1 MGASLLAFGRMILV
15 LGLIIGLLMLLARFG
30 RKWQRG
36 EGIGGKGVRPTGRI
50 DVLSRR
56 SLGRHVTLLV
66 VRVARRTFLVGQ
78 SNQQMTL
85 LAELEGDE
93 WVEAG
98 QASAG
103 APASSRFSNN
113 HLLAP
118 GTALGAGGDSP
129 RAWDAFMDRLREM
142 TVRH

>member
-1 MGASLLAFGRMILV
+1 MGASVLAFGRMILV
-15 LGLIIGLLMLLARFG
+15 LGSIIGVLMVLARFG

-36 EGIGGKGVRPTGRI
+36 GGIAGFGAKPTGRI
-50 DVLSRR
+50 EILSRR
-56 SLGRHVTLLV
+56 SLGRHISLLV
-66 VRVARRTFLVGQ
+66 VRVAQRTLLVGQ

-98 QASAG
+98 
-103 APASSRFSNN
+103 PSSPKPERLEN

-118 GTALGAGGDSP
+118 RTALGVGGESP

>member
-1 MGASLLAFGRMILV
+1 MGGSLLAFGRMILV
-15 LGLIIGLLMLLARFG
+15 LGLIIGVLMVLARFG

-36 EGIGGKGVRPTGRI
+36 GGIAGLGVKPAGRI
-50 DVLSRR
+50 EILSRR
-56 SLGRHVTLLV
+56 SLGRHISLLV
-66 VRVARRTFLVGQ
+66 VRVAHRTLLVGQ

-93 WVEAG
+93 WVEAT
-98 QASAG
+98 S
-103 APASSRFSNN
+103 PASKPDTRHN

-118 GTALGAGGDSP
+118 RTALGAGGDSP
-129 RAWDAFMDRLREM
+129 GAWDAFMDRLREM

>member
-1 MGASLLAFGRMILV
+1 VGASVLAFGRMILV
-15 LGLIIGLLMLLARFG
+15 LGLIIGVLMVMARYG
-30 RKWQRG
+30 KKWQRG
-36 EGIGGKGVRPTGRI
+36 GGFAGRGMKPAGRI
-50 DVLSRR
+50 EVLSRR
-56 SLGRHVTLLV
+56 SLGRHISLLV
-66 VRVARRTFLVGQ
+66 VRVAHRTLLVGQ

-93 WVEAG
+93 WVDAG
-98 QASAG
+98 PGSAG
-103 APASSRFSNN
+103 ASAPSEFGND

-118 GTALGAGGDSP
+118 RTALGVGGDSP

>member
-1 MGASLLAFGRMILV
+1 MLAFGRMILV

-36 EGIGGKGVRPTGRI
+36 GGIGGLGVRPTGRI
-50 DVLSRR
+50 EVLSRR

-66 VRVARRTFLVGQ
+66 VRVAQRTFLVGQ

-93 WVEAG
+93 WVDAG
-98 QASAG
+98 PPTAAATSG
-103 APASSRFSNN
+103 FGKDDR
-113 HLLAP
+113 LAP
-118 GTALGAGGDSP
+118 RTAFGAGGDSP

>member
-1 MGASLLAFGRMILV
+1 MGASFLAFGRMILV
-15 LGLIIGLLMLLARFG
+15 LGLIIGVLMVLARFG

-36 EGIGGKGVRPTGRI
+36 GGIAGLGAKPTGRI
-50 DVLSRR
+50 EILSRR
-56 SLGRHVTLLV
+56 SLGRHISLLV
-66 VRVARRTFLVGQ
+66 VRVAHRTLLVGQ

-98 QASAG
+98 
-103 APASSRFSNN
+103 PSSPKPERLEN

-118 GTALGAGGDSP
+118 RTALGVGGESP

>member
-1 MGASLLAFGRMILV
+1 MLAFGRMILV

-36 EGIGGKGVRPTGRI
+36 GGIGGLGVRPTGRI
-50 DVLSRR
+50 EVLSRR

-66 VRVARRTFLVGQ
+66 VRVAQRTFLVGQ

-85 LAELEGDE
+85 LAELDGDE

-98 QASAG
+98 PAA
-103 APASSRFSNN
+103 APQGFGTD
-113 HLLAP
+113 HLLTP
-118 GTALGAGGDSP
+118 RTALGAGAESP

>member
-15 LGLIIGLLMLLARFG
+15 LGLIIGVLVVLARCG

-36 EGIGGKGVRPTGRI
+36 SGIAGFGAKPTGRI
-50 DVLSRR
+50 EVLSRR
-56 SLGRHVTLLV
+56 SLGRHISLLV
-66 VRVARRTFLVGQ
+66 VRVAHRTLLVGQ

-85 LAELEGDE
+85 LAELDGDE
-93 WVEAG
+93 WMEAG
-98 QASAG
+98 TS
-103 APASSRFSNN
+103 PAKTGNDN
-113 HLLAP
+113 LLAP
-118 GTALGAGGDSP
+118 RTALGAGGDSP

>member
-1 MGASLLAFGRMILV
+1 MGTSMLAFGRMILV
-15 LGLIIGLLMLLARFG
+15 LGLIIGVLMVLARFG

-36 EGIGGKGVRPTGRI
+36 GGFAGLGAKPTGRI
-50 DVLSRR
+50 EILSRR
-56 SLGRHVTLLV
+56 SMGRHISLLV
-66 VRVARRTFLVGQ
+66 VRVAHRTLLVGQ

-98 QASAG
+98 SP
-103 APASSRFSNN
+103 APKTVSRRD

-129 RAWDAFMDRLREM
+129 GAWDAFMDRLREM

>member
-1 MGASLLAFGRMILV
+1 MLAFGRMILV

-36 EGIGGKGVRPTGRI
+36 AGIGGLGIGSTGRI
-50 DVLSRR
+50 EVLSRR

-66 VRVARRTFLVGQ
+66 VRVAQRTFLVGQ

-93 WVEAG
+93 WVDAG
-98 QASAG
+98 PSTAATNSG
-103 APASSRFSNN
+103 LGNDDR
-113 HLLAP
+113 LAP
-118 GTALGAGGDSP
+118 GTAFGAGGDSP

>member
-1 MGASLLAFGRMILV
+1 MLAFGRMILV

-36 EGIGGKGVRPTGRI
+36 GGIGGLGVRPTGRI
-50 DVLSRR
+50 EVLSRR

-66 VRVARRTFLVGQ
+66 VRVAQRTFLVGQ

-98 QASAG
+98 PPTAAVTSG
-103 APASSRFSNN
+103 FGNDDR
-113 HLLAP
+113 LAP
-118 GTALGAGGDSP
+118 RTAFGAGGDSP

>member
-1 MGASLLAFGRMILV
+1 MLAFGRMILV

-36 EGIGGKGVRPTGRI
+36 GGIGGLGVRPTGRI
-50 DVLSRR
+50 EVLSRR

-66 VRVARRTFLVGQ
+66 VRVAQRTFLVGQ

-98 QASAG
+98 PPTAATTSG
-103 APASSRFSNN
+103 FGNDDR
-113 HLLAP
+113 LAP
-118 GTALGAGGDSP
+118 RTAFGAGGDSP

>member
-1 MGASLLAFGRMILV
+1 MGASLLAFGRMTLV
-15 LGLIIGLLMLLARFG
+15 LGLIIGLLMVLARVG

-36 EGIGGKGVRPTGRI
+36 GGVAGLGAKPTGRI

-56 SLGRHVTLLV
+56 SLGRHISLLV
-66 VRVARRTFLVGQ
+66 VRVAQRTFLVGQ

-85 LAELEGDE
+85 LAELDGDE
-93 WVEAG
+93 WVEVG
-98 QASAG
+98 PTASTPG
-103 APASSRFSNN
+103 SGNDR
-113 HLLAP
+113 LLAP
-118 GTALGAGGDSP
+118 RMASGAGGDTP